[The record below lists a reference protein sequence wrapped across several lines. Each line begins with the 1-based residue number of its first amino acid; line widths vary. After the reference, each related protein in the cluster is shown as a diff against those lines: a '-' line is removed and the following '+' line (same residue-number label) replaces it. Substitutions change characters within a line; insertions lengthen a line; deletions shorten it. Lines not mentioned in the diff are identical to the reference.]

1 MLEKNGIGAQSIP
14 AMEKEA
20 SKNNYNN
27 AGRFYNAKPLVL
39 ANAAAPAPTS
49 DSYASQEGMVQFH
62 LIGQA
67 TTDPQYSAIMNENQD
82 NLLGIG
88 GLVHDYMHTHYPTVN
103 AQKLDINT
111 WSNVIANIPDLSIG
125 KDVTKNYTNSIKGAS
140 ISGEFLSLIAKAIIT
155 DGASLLTDFSSY
167 LTSMGDVVFSKHNT
181 SESYKALT
189 CTYQSYL
196 VDNGVGGYYDYG
208 AIVLRQIEFAEHFME
223 LKAAC
228 AEAKSV
234 QIAMNYTEIVNLV
247 QTRRIRKGGVDYDNF
262 QGLVNANSTAQFK
275 KANNF
280 FNGGST
286 PQADI
291 KPQV

>member
-1 MLEKNGIGAQSIP
+1 MLDKNHIGAQTVLP
-14 AMEKEA
+14 MEKTT
-20 SKNNYNN
+20 SLKNYSD
-27 AGRFYNAKPLVL
+27 AKDFYTAKPLLL
-39 ANAAAPAPTS
+39 ANAAAPAPTTDSFAS
-49 DSYASQEGMVQFH
+49 DQGMVQFH
-62 LIGQA
+62 LIGQK
-67 TTDPQYSAIMNENQD
+67 TDDPKYSDIMNENQD

-88 GLVHDYMHTHYPTVN
+88 GLVHDYMHTHFPTVT
-103 AQKLDINT
+103 AQKLDITT
-111 WSNVIANIPDLSIG
+111 WSNVIANIPDLAIG
-125 KDVTKNYTNSIKGAS
+125 SATSKSYSNSIKGVS
-140 ISGEFLSLIAKAIIT
+140 ISGDFLTLIAKALIT
-155 DGASLLTDFSSY
+155 EGSSLLTDFSSY
-167 LTSMGDVVFSKHNT
+167 LTSMGDIVFSKKVT

-196 VDNGVGGYYDYG
+196 LDNGAGGYYDYG

-228 AEAKSV
+228 VDAKSV

-275 KANNF
+275 KAKNF